1 MTEALVGIVSF
12 GTGIKMLA
20 ANLWHT
26 LSLWPSAEGG
36 RMPSHNMVYQFKLG
50 SGANHKWV
58 PFSDR
63 RSWWEKQ
70 HSCRMCASLNW
81 LTHLACVYLWS
92 HNWHFF
98 LLLYFFK
105 NWDAKATFIVL
116 SAATYILVFIE
127 YPGNENIT
135 GYWIG
140 LWLISIDL
148 KSKMSSVLAIRASGF
163 FKLYDSVEQAGW
175 S

>member
-1 MTEALVGIVSF
+1 
-12 GTGIKMLA
+12 MLA

-26 LSLWPSAEGG
+26 SSLRPSAEGG

-81 LTHLACVYLWS
+81 LTHLASVYLWS

-98 LLLYFFK
+98 IALLFRGLRCESYIYCF
-105 NWDAKATFIVL
+105 WVL
-116 SAATYILVFIE
+116 QPKSWVFIE
-127 YPGNENIT
+127 YQDQCVVI
-135 GYWIG
+135 IF
-140 LWLISIDL
+140 
-148 KSKMSSVLAIRASGF
+148 LAYLLR
-163 FKLYDSVEQAGW
+163 W
-175 S
+175 W